1 MRLRL
6 TLVSS
11 LVGLLGCASSSQN
24 TVAASRWPPRLQP
37 LENIIANAEQF
48 PCAAGLH
55 SIPATVVEVG
65 VFANVPYQSFSNGT
79 VEVNAYG
86 DPGDLVGLE
95 AGTQTQ
101 DPALQQCLIQF
112 VAAQTLSASDRQ
124 RVERFTSAPA
134 LDVQPGLNVEVTPP
148 TAPDAFNAWWVS
160 LERSE
165 AIAEAKAPPE
175 QIQEISQ
182 PAAQWQPPP
191 PTYYRRPPR
200 PVVVYRSYRP
210 VAPVRVYP
218 PRFNRRAGVYIRIR

>member
-124 RVERFTSAPA
+124 RVERGG
-134 LDVQPGLNVEVTPP
+134 VRGL
-148 TAPDAFNAWWVS
+148 
-160 LERSE
+160 
-165 AIAEAKAPPE
+165 
-175 QIQEISQ
+175 
-182 PAAQWQPPP
+182 AACESFEELQAS
-191 PTYYRRPPR
+191 RIRPL
-200 PVVVYRSYRP
+200 
-210 VAPVRVYP
+210 
-218 PRFNRRAGVYIRIR
+218 AGVLLASKRPGGQG